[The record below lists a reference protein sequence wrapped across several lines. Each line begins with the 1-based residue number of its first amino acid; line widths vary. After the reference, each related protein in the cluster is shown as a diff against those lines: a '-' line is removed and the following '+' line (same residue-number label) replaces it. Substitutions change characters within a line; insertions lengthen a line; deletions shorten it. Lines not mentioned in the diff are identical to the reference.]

1 MIKNHFKIAWR
12 SIIKNRVSSILNVV
26 GLAAGLLC
34 SLMIYLWVSDELAVD
49 KYHENIDRLYSV
61 YQRQVFEGR
70 TDAFYYTP
78 GLLYRELKNKIPEID
93 KASPMSWRDSRTFAH
108 NGKIFRQDG
117 FFVGEDYFDMFS
129 YQFVEGSVASVMESP
144 DNIVVSE
151 EMAELFFGSAKNAMG
166 KSITYENHR
175 PLQVSAVVRDA
186 SPSTSKKGDFFLH
199 WDVFLEE
206 YGWAS
211 DLTNSGPLTFLM
223 LKENSDH
230 ASVDAKIRE
239 FLAPYRTEEDANFTV
254 ELALQP
260 FGESYLNGNFENGV
274 ISGGRIENVRIFG
287 FIAFFVLL
295 IACINFMNLAS
306 ADSLKRAKE
315 VGVRKSLGAKH
326 GNLISQFLGEALL
339 LSFISTILS
348 LVLVVVLLPQFNELA
363 EKELSL
369 FRLTWS
375 LWSGI
380 LGITILTG
388 LLSGSYPAFVLSS
401 FKVMD
406 ILKNN
411 GKSNSGSQWVRKG
424 LVVFQFALT
433 VVLISGMLITSRQIN
448 FIQNEDLG
456 FDRNNVVLFTFQ
468 GDSTRTFASLKQRVL
483 QISGVESISITDA
496 GPMEISNGF
505 DDVVWAGKPD
515 NDPTIFKSMAV
526 GPDFAKAWGT
536 EVLEGTDFSDE
547 RAADNSGYIIN
558 ETALEVMG
566 LKDPIGKPLAMWGRE
581 GEIIGVMKDFPINTI
596 KSKISPL
603 IIRNGEYL
611 NSGSVLVRIR
621 PMNVLQTVES
631 LEALYAE
638 ILPEIPFEYVF
649 SEVWYKDMYRSEM
662 VFFKLSQYF
671 SLMAIFISCLGLFGL
686 VIFSAQQRV
695 KEIGIRKVL
704 GASVGRI
711 TNLLIRD
718 FMKLVVLG
726 IIFGFP
732 VAWYFMDKW
741 LTNYEYRINMPWWA
755 FGLAGILVI
764 AIALFTVG
772 FRSISAAT
780 ANPVKSLR
788 TE

>member
-12 SIIKNRVSSILNVV
+12 SIIKNRASSILNVV

-151 EMAELFFGSAKNAMG
+151 EMAELFFGSAKNAIG

-306 ADSLKRAKE
+306 AGSLKRAKE

-456 FDRNNVVLFTFQ
+456 FDRNNVVIITFQ
-468 GDSTRTFASLKQRVL
+468 GDYTRTFASLK
-483 QISGVESISITDA
+483 
-496 GPMEISNGF
+496 
-505 DDVVWAGKPD
+505 
-515 NDPTIFKSMAV
+515 
-526 GPDFAKAWGT
+526 
-536 EVLEGTDFSDE
+536 
-547 RAADNSGYIIN
+547 
-558 ETALEVMG
+558 
-566 LKDPIGKPLAMWGRE
+566 
-581 GEIIGVMKDFPINTI
+581 
-596 KSKISPL
+596 
-603 IIRNGEYL
+603 
-611 NSGSVLVRIR
+611 
-621 PMNVLQTVES
+621 
-631 LEALYAE
+631 
-638 ILPEIPFEYVF
+638 
-649 SEVWYKDMYRSEM
+649 
-662 VFFKLSQYF
+662 
-671 SLMAIFISCLGLFGL
+671 
-686 VIFSAQQRV
+686 
-695 KEIGIRKVL
+695 
-704 GASVGRI
+704 
-711 TNLLIRD
+711 
-718 FMKLVVLG
+718 
-726 IIFGFP
+726 
-732 VAWYFMDKW
+732 
-741 LTNYEYRINMPWWA
+741 
-755 FGLAGILVI
+755 
-764 AIALFTVG
+764 
-772 FRSISAAT
+772 
-780 ANPVKSLR
+780 
-788 TE
+788 

>member
-12 SIIKNRVSSILNVV
+12 SIIKNRASSILNVV

-61 YQRQVFEGR
+61 YQRQVFEWR

-78 GLLYRELKNKIPEID
+78 GLLYRELKNKIPEIG

-151 EMAELFFGSAKNAMG
+151 EMAELFFGSAKNAIG

-306 ADSLKRAKE
+306 AGSLKRAKE

-526 GPDFAKAWGT
+526 GPDFAKTWGT

-611 NSGSVLVRIR
+611 NIGSVLVRIR

-780 ANPVKSLR
+780 ANPVKSLG